1 MIDLQRTKRWMH
13 NPEFSNNLLFF
24 PQMAAAETLPAG
36 VPGGLKGS
44 MLDRV
49 SSKVFWMLNN
59 FEFFFGRISLDV
71 FIGSCCSFSGYTQPL
86 QPWAKRRPLLH
97 PSKTTSWNT
106 HLCCVTLCMAC
117 SVQPFTWR
125 TGSMDCCLEEI
136 FWMFQRS
143 LAALTMKRCNGNLV
157 FPKICSSDIH
167 CVERKRHWSWIKFLF
182 QQIKFQNLISH
193 SVWFV
198 TSSLPGTCSFLKGL
212 TSQTYW
218 GVLAMH
224 VVLLLDVKHLLQK
237 LLK

>member
-86 QPWAKRRPLLH
+86 QP
-97 PSKTTSWNT
+97 
-106 HLCCVTLCMAC
+106 
-117 SVQPFTWR
+117 
-125 TGSMDCCLEEI
+125 
-136 FWMFQRS
+136 
-143 LAALTMKRCNGNLV
+143 
-157 FPKICSSDIH
+157 
-167 CVERKRHWSWIKFLF
+167 
-182 QQIKFQNLISH
+182 
-193 SVWFV
+193 
-198 TSSLPGTCSFLKGL
+198 
-212 TSQTYW
+212 
-218 GVLAMH
+218 
-224 VVLLLDVKHLLQK
+224 
-237 LLK
+237 